1 MPNKSRRVNNMF
13 VYTYKCMVRFMYL
26 YDHLKTKITGKYINY
41 GIGQM
46 GYTVLRKDCPLEI
59 LRC

>member
-1 MPNKSRRVNNMF
+1 MF